1 MKKVISFCL
10 VFSVC
15 FSQIDPE
22 TGLEIKNYREAKIYY
37 KNNGFVEKLNVKDFS
52 ISSEKVWFTVGKEKK
67 SQSLS
72 EISKIEVAVGGDQ
85 NAPKACAGACV
96 GINLLGW
103 LATPDK
109 TEQNVWDTQLGYVA
123 TEVDNP
129 DKPSVGQFLVGALL
143 WGGLS
148 YFIGKGIAKELTKW
162 EVIYEK

>member
-1 MKKVISFCL
+1 MKKIISLCL
-10 VFSVC
+10 IFSVC
-15 FSQIDPE
+15 FSQIDPD
-22 TGLEIKNYREAKIYY
+22 TGLEVKSYRVAKIYY

-52 ISSEKVWFTVGKEKK
+52 ISSEQVRFTVDKEEK
-67 SQSLS
+67 SQPLS

-85 NAPKACAGACV
+85 SAPKACAGACV

-109 TEQNVWDTQLGYVA
+109 TEQSVWDTQLGFVT

-129 DKPSVGQFLVGALL
+129 DKPSVGEFLVGALL

-148 YFIGKGIAKELTKW
+148 YLIGKGIAKEMTKW